1 MSNPEAFVANINDL
15 QNGETKQVKVGETE
29 ILLAK
34 VADKFYAVGAYCT
47 HYKAPL
53 AEGVINNN
61 SVICPWHN
69 ACFNLVTG
77 DRLSPPG
84 LDSLTCYDVRLDGD
98 RILVTVPES
107 APAQR
112 LPTMTKFDPGAD
124 SRTFVVLGAG
134 AAGSAAV
141 EKLRE
146 VGFQG
151 RIIMV
156 TQEDILPYDRTWL
169 SKDYLTGKVSKEEM
183 PLRTEKFYQDNG
195 IEVWLNKQV
204 VKVDAVN
211 RAIAFADNSTLNYD
225 SLLLATGGK
234 PRSLDIKGANLEN
247 VFTLRSFQDVE
258 QILAASKQA
267 SHVVVIGS
275 SFIGMETAAGLTQN
289 GLKVTVVSP
298 SALPFEKILGKEI
311 GQLFQ
316 KVHEEQG
323 VTFRLKT
330 KVIKIEGNS
339 KVESVILDN
348 GDVLKADLIVVGIGV
363 QPMTDYLQGVELHEK
378 DKSIVVDKHLRVA
391 EGLYAAG
398 DIARFPDLRTNQSI
412 RVEHWRI
419 AAQHGEIAAANM
431 AGQKVEFAGVPV
443 FWTAQYK
450 FPLRYVG
457 HAEEWDEIIFDGELE
472 KREFMA
478 FYTKGDRIL
487 AAAASQRDTQMAAIS
502 ELMRLDKMP
511 TVEQL
516 REARHMESSTWQ
528 TSRAQSIDM
537 IEQLKKVQT

>member
-1 MSNPEAFVANINDL
+1 MSNIEADVANINDL
-15 QNGETKQVKVGETE
+15 QNGETKQVSVGETE

-34 VADKFYAVGAYCT
+34 IADKFYAVGAHCT

-53 AEGVINNN
+53 AEGVVNGE

-77 DRLSPPG
+77 DRQAPPG
-84 LDSLTCYDVRLDGD
+84 LDSLTRYDVRIEGD
-98 RILVTVPES
+98 RIFVTVPAS
-107 APAQR
+107 TLAQR
-112 LPTMTKFDPGAD
+112 LPAMAKFDPDAD

-151 RIIMV
+151 RVIMV

-183 PLRTEKFYQDNG
+183 PLRTKEFYQDNN
-195 IEVWLNKQV
+195 IEVLLNKQV
-204 VKVDAVN
+204 VKVDVAS
-211 RAIAFADNSTLNYD
+211 RAIAFADNSTQNYD

-234 PRSLDIKGANLEN
+234 PRNLDIAGANLAN
-247 VFTLRSFQDVE
+247 VFTLRSFQDIE

-267 SHVVVIGS
+267 SRVVVIGS

-289 GLKVTVVSP
+289 GLQVTVVSP
-298 SALPFEKILGKEI
+298 SGLPFEKILGKEI

-316 KVHEEQG
+316 KIHEEQG
-323 VTFRLKT
+323 VTFKLKT
-330 KVIKIEGNS
+330 KVTKIEGNS
-339 KVESVILDN
+339 QVERVILDN
-348 GDVLKADLIVVGIGV
+348 GNSLNCDLVIVGIGV
-363 QPMTDYLQGVELHEK
+363 QPATEYLQGVELNEK
-378 DKSIVVDKHLRVA
+378 DQSVVVDKYLCAA

-398 DIARFPDLRTNQSI
+398 DIARFPNLRTNQSI

-450 FPLRYVG
+450 FPLRYIG

-472 KREFMA
+472 KREFIA
-478 FYTKGDRIL
+478 FYIKGDRIL

-516 REARHMESSTWQ
+516 RAGSV
-528 TSRAQSIDM
+528 DM
-537 IEQLKKVQT
+537 IEQLKQVQT

>member
-1 MSNPEAFVANINDL
+1 MNNIEAVVANVNDL
-15 QNGETKQVKVGETE
+15 QNGETKQVSVGETE
-29 ILLAK
+29 VLLAK
-34 VADKFYAVGAYCT
+34 INDRFYAVGAHCT

-53 AEGVINNN
+53 AEGVINGE

-77 DRLSPPG
+77 DRQAPPG
-84 LDSLTCYDVRLDGD
+84 LDSLPHYDVRIDGD
-98 RILVTVPES
+98 RIIVSVPAS
-107 APAQR
+107 APAKRTPAMVQHN
-112 LPTMTKFDPGAD
+112 PDAD
-124 SRTFVVLGAG
+124 SRIFVVLGAG

-151 RIIMV
+151 RVIMV
-156 TQEDILPYDRTWL
+156 TQEDKLPYDRTWL

-183 PLRTEKFYQDNG
+183 PLRTEEFYLGND
-195 IEVWLNKQV
+195 IEVLLNKQV
-204 VKVDAVN
+204 VSVDTVN
-211 RAIAFADNSTLNYD
+211 RAIAFADDSTLNYD

-234 PRSLDIKGANLEN
+234 PRKLDVVGADLEN
-247 VFTLRSFQDVE
+247 VFTLRSFQDIE

-275 SFIGMETAAGLTQN
+275 SFIGMETAAGLTQK
-289 GLKVTVVSP
+289 GLQVTVVSP
-298 SALPFEKILGKEI
+298 STLPFDKILGKEI

-316 KVHEEQG
+316 TIHEEQG
-323 VTFRLKT
+323 VSFRLKSKVT
-330 KVIKIEGNS
+330 KLEGNS

-348 GDVLKADLIVVGIGV
+348 GDSLKADLVVVGIGV
-363 QPMTDYLQGVELHEK
+363 QPNTDYLHGVELHEK
-378 DKSIVVDKHLRVA
+378 DKSVVVDKYLSAA

-398 DIARFPDLRTNQSI
+398 DIARFPNLRTDRAI

-443 FWTAQYK
+443 FWTAQYE
-450 FPLRYVG
+450 FPLRYIG

-472 KREFMA
+472 KREFIA
-478 FYTKGDRIL
+478 FYIKGDRIL

-516 REARHMESSTWQ
+516 RADSV
-528 TSRAQSIDM
+528 DM
-537 IEQLKKVQT
+537 IEQLKRVQT

>member
-1 MSNPEAFVANINDL
+1 MSPISTTCK
-15 QNGETKQVKVGETE
+15 NGETKQVSVGETE

-34 VADKFYAVGAYCT
+34 INDRFYAVGAYCT

-53 AEGVINNN
+53 AEGAVSGE

-77 DRLSPPG
+77 DRQAPPG
-84 LDSLTCYDVRLDGD
+84 LDSLTRYDVRMEGD

-107 APAQR
+107 TPVQR
-112 LPTMTKFDPGAD
+112 IPTMAKFNPDAD

-169 SKDYLTGKVSKEEM
+169 SKDYLTGKVSQEEM
-183 PLRTEKFYQDNG
+183 PLRTKEFYQDND
-195 IEVWLNKQV
+195 IEVLLNKQV
-204 VKVDAVN
+204 VKVDVAN

-234 PRSLDIKGANLEN
+234 PRKLDIEGANLTN
-247 VFTLRSFQDVE
+247 VFTLRSFQDIE
-258 QILAASKQA
+258 QILAAAKLA

-275 SFIGMETAAGLTQN
+275 SFIGMETAAGLTQK
-289 GLKVTVVSP
+289 GLQVTVVSP
-298 SALPFEKILGKEI
+298 SGLPFEKILGKEI
-311 GQLFQ
+311 GELFQ

-330 KVIKIEGNS
+330 KVSKLEGNG
-339 KVESVILDN
+339 KVETVILDN
-348 GDVLKADLIVVGIGV
+348 GDSLNCDLVIVGIGV
-363 QPMTDYLQGVELHEK
+363 QPATDYLQGLELHEK
-378 DKSIVVDKHLRVA
+378 DKSVVVDKYLCAA

-398 DIARFPDLRTNQSI
+398 DIARFPDWQTNQSI

-450 FPLRYVG
+450 FPLRYIG
-457 HAEEWDEIIFDGELE
+457 HAKEWDEIIFDGELE

-478 FYTKGDRIL
+478 FYIKGDRIL

-516 REARHMESSTWQ
+516 RAGSV
-528 TSRAQSIDM
+528 DM
-537 IEQLKKVQT
+537 IEQLKQVQI